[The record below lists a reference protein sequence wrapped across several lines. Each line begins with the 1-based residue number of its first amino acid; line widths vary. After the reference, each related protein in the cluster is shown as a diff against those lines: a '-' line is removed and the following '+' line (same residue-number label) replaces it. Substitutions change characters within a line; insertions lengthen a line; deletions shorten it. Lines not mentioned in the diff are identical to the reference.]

1 MLLRGL
7 TTTVSVATGNVVV
20 ASNVLVRL
28 VSLAVCE
35 VPGVVWSGGTGRAG
49 LRSRG
54 NSRVSI
60 HTGSDGV
67 KADCYLVAQ
76 ADTNLL
82 ELGIAVQATVA
93 AVIQELAGMTVREV
107 NVYIQDVEA
116 FSG

>member
-1 MLLRGL
+1 LR
-7 TTTVSVATGNVVV
+7 TIVSVATGNVVV

-28 VSLAVCE
+28 VSLAVRE
-35 VPGVVWSGGTGRAG
+35 VPGVVWSSSTGRAS
-49 LRSRG
+49 LRG
-54 NSRVSI
+54 KGHSRVSM
-60 HTGSDGV
+60 HSGSDGV
-67 KADCYLVAQ
+67 KADCYIVAQ

-82 ELGIAVQATVA
+82 ELGITIQATVA